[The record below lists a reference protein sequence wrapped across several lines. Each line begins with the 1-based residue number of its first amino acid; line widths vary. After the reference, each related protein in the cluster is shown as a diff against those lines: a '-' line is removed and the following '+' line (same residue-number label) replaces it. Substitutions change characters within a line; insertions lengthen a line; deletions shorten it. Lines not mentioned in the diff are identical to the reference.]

1 MKTLLAFL
9 FVCCFATGAVT
20 AQEKIDVVRLKN
32 GVTYRGTLLS
42 SPNADTVELRDSRVS
57 VLSFTKEEIDRISV
71 EYPNFK
77 ADSLAKFGGV
87 FSIGWAIGGGDLLGV
102 PLRLRI
108 GNTGAFET
116 GLFFRPFIIKL
127 YNNDV
132 DVKGGLL
139 VAGALNLGMKKQ
151 YKPLKR
157 KVVSNGVFIRGGT
170 GISKYKETVLGFGW
184 ASERFR
190 QNNKKYSFIS
200 ELGPGLVIRHWLNDP
215 DLGFIPDKTS
225 EVGFILA
232 WKIHWNSYPN

>member
-9 FVCCFATGAVT
+9 FAFCFAMGA
-20 AQEKIDVVRLKN
+20 AFSQAHLDVVHLKN
-32 GVTYRGTLLS
+32 GNVFRGNITRNQ
-42 SPNADTVELRDSRVS
+42 PNEPLELKTGPGNVFVFQRD
-57 VLSFTKEEIDRISV
+57 EIASITT
-71 EYPNFK
+71 ELFEIN
-77 ADSLAKFGGV
+77 ADSLLAYGGPV
-87 FSIGWAIGGGDLLGV
+87 SIGAAIGGGGLLGL
-102 PLRLRI
+102 PLRINL
-108 GNTGAFET
+108 GKTSAFEA
-116 GLFFRPFIIKL
+116 GLFFRPFIVKFSDS
-127 YNNDV
+127 Y

-184 ASERFR
+184 VSERFR

-200 ELGPGLVIRHWLNDP
+200 ELGPGLVIRHWLTDP